1 MSHKTT
7 AKSNFFKTKSQVIDS
22 LTYLKNNGME
32 LEWQEDD
39 RTSIVDSGDYGVKLK
54 NFDILITNINGREVA
69 ISITVEDNGIKIEGD
84 FWGTG
89 ISDTELKEALE
100 TGRLEDF
107 LEAHFGDNY
116 QIIKNAYS
124 GDFDEYLDEEELA
137 AIENGD
143 YLVYEL
149 EV

>member
-7 AKSNFFKTKSQVIDS
+7 AKSKFFRTKSQVIDS